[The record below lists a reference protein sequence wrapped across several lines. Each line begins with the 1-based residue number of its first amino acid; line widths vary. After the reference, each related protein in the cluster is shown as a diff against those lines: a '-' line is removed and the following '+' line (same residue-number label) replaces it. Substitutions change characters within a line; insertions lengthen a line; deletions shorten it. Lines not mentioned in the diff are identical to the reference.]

1 MEKLTREQLPPGQVW
16 GKKWVIY
23 AFNGIP
29 KVTAAEWRL
38 KVTGLVEKP
47 LEYTYE
53 EFSKLPMESY
63 IKSFHCLVPNS
74 IVYAN
79 PEPLRIA
86 DVKVGT
92 RIIGMDGRRHAVK
105 RLITKQ
111 HDGDVIGVKASYLP
125 PALMTPEHPV
135 WTVNGHPGVGK
146 SKSKRRLK
154 TFEHGVKAEWKR
166 ADELKKGDYVYFP
179 RYRYSS
185 NARHVKFN
193 GHVIPLDEGLA
204 ELVGWYVAEGSGAD
218 SDFRGIAFALN
229 ADEVQEGERIMK
241 LLRDIFGS
249 TPHTYSNERGTLL
262 RIVATS
268 SRLGK
273 LAPMFKTWCGADAES
288 KKIPDFILNAPED
301 LLKSFLRSL
310 LSGDG
315 YSPVFKGK
323 TGVGTDFI
331 DITTSSTMLAYQLIL
346 AFSKVGI
353 AAEMVNHPGSVKDA
367 HSIRVL
373 GAAVQGLLPDFP
385 VRDRIDRSHY
395 KKTEE
400 GFYLPITKIWKEHY
414 KGTVHDFQA
423 PGYTMLS
430 PFATKDCVTRWSIER
445 PLWEGVPIKYL
456 ADTAGVKPEAT
467 WVMFHCYDGYTAPIP
482 VGDALRED
490 SIVAL
495 KMNGSPLLPEQGFP
509 ARPFMPH
516 LYGWKSA
523 KWLKE
528 IEFIPEYMDGYWEM
542 YGYHERGDVDTE
554 ERFKGDG
561 YKPVA
566 RRAFGTV

>member
-29 KVTAAEWRL
+29 DIKAADWRL

-53 EFSKLPMESY
+53 EFNKLPMKSY
-63 IKSFHCLVPNS
+63 INSFHCLLPDS

-79 PEPLRIA
+79 PEPMRIA
-86 DVKVGT
+86 DVRVGT
-92 RIIGMDGRRHAVK
+92 KIIGMDGKRHGVSQ
-105 RLITKQ
+105 LICKQ
-111 HDGDVIGVKASYLP
+111 HDGDVIGVKAGYLP

-135 WTVNGHPGVGK
+135 WTVRGHPGVGK
-146 SKSKRRLK
+146 SRSKRRQK
-154 TFEHGVKAEWKR
+154 TFEHGVNATWLR
-166 ADELKKGDYVYFP
+166 ADELKRGDYVFLP
-179 RYRYSS
+179 RYRQIS
-185 NARHVKFN
+185 NRKTVKFN
-193 GHVIPLDEGLA
+193 GHTIRLDERLS
-204 ELVGWYVAEGSGAD
+204 ELIGWYVAEGSGAD
-218 SDFRGIAFALN
+218 STLNGIAFSLN
-229 ADEVQEGERIMK
+229 ADEVQEGERIMQ
-241 LLRDIFGS
+241 LLKEIFGS
-249 TPHTYSNERGTLL
+249 NPHTYTNERGTLL
-262 RIVATS
+262 KIVASTS
-268 SRLGK
+268 KFGK
-273 LAPMFKTWCGADAES
+273 LAAAFKAWCGLEAES
-288 KKIPDFILNAPED
+288 KKIPDFILNAPESI
-301 LLKSFLRSL
+301 LKPFLRSVL
-310 LSGDG
+310 YGDG
-315 YSPVFKGK
+315 YSPIFKGK
-323 TGVGTDFI
+323 TGVGIDFF
-331 DITTSSTMLAYQLIL
+331 DITTSSTKLAYQLIL
-346 AFSKVGI
+346 AFSKIGV
-353 AAEMVNHPGSVKDA
+353 AAEMVNHAGSVRMGY
-367 HSIRVL
+367 SIRVRS
-373 GAAVQGLLPDFP
+373 GAVRGLLPDFP
-385 VRDRIDRSHY
+385 IRERIDRSHY
-395 KKTEE
+395 KKTDE
-400 GFYLPITKIWKEHY
+400 GFYFPITKIWKEHY

-456 ADTAGVKPEAT
+456 ADTAGVKKEAT

-482 VGDALRED
+482 LEDALRED

-495 KMNGSPLLPEQGFP
+495 KMNGSPLLKEQGFP

-528 IEFIPEYMDGYWEM
+528 IEFIPEYADGYWEM
-542 YGYHERGDVDTE
+542 YGYHERANVDDE